1 MAFGP
6 QTRKKKLDDFIICLI
21 AIWPY
26 CLIPLGLSNK
36 NEHTTSCIFTYLLIY
51 LLSLLW
57 FFKATVAEI
66 MIYCRGSQADMSP
79 LSTIA
84 AITLPW
90 SIVLHD
96 SLQKG
101 PILHPL
107 PIHLILLHFQAS
119 LPPCLIYSILFLVL
133 LYLLCHPYLPFIL
146 HTFPSVLVPLFSSC
160 IFPLLIPLPSTH
172 FLLHLSCPYPILFP
186 TFLNPSMILH
196 LLSPWPP
203 SFHAIPV
210 FCHSLCVSSPS
221 PTNTFITS
229 YLPPSLILILKLY
242 TMYLP
247 SLSSFCLPI
256 HSLLF
261 SHHQSLFLNPLS
273 LNSRFYHDAQ
283 FLATLFEFWQ

>member
-1 MAFGP
+1 MNTWLAVF
-6 QTRKKKLDDFIICLI
+6 
-21 AIWPY
+21 
-26 CLIPLGLSNK
+26 
-36 NEHTTSCIFTYLLIY
+36 FTYLFIY

-57 FFKATVAEI
+57 FFFKVTVAEI

-133 LYLLCHPYLPFIL
+133 LNLLSPSLSPFHSSHISIYS
-146 HTFPSVLVPLFSSC
+146 FLFSLHLFST
-160 IFPLLIPLPSTH
+160 IILLFFRLLIPLPSTH

-196 LLSPWPP
+196 LLSP
-203 SFHAIPV
+203 HHI
-210 FCHSLCVSSPS
+210 
-221 PTNTFITS
+221 S
-229 YLPPSLILILKLY
+229 YLSRLLSVHHCL
-242 TMYLP
+242 LP
-247 SLSSFCLPI
+247 F
-256 HSLLF
+256 
-261 SHHQSLFLNPLS
+261 
-273 LNSRFYHDAQ
+273 
-283 FLATLFEFWQ
+283 TLC